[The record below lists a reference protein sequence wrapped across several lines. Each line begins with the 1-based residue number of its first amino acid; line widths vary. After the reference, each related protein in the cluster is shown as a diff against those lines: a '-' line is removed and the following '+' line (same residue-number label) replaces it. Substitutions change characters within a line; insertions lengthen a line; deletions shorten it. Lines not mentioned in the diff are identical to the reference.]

1 MTLPQTG
8 KHMKYMHDLLLSC
21 LFHKFWL
28 VYQIISIVVL
38 QYALV
43 EMFGWW
49 EEHHLIKAN
58 WSTVTM
64 EHGLL
69 FVTIFMMKRL
79 Q

>member
-1 MTLPQTG
+1 MHVHT
-8 KHMKYMHDLLLSC
+8 KCMHDSPVY
-21 LFHKFWL
+21 FIL
-28 VYQIISIVVL
+28 VSIIKKIIVL
-38 QYALV
+38 QYALM
-43 EMFGWW
+43 ELFGWW

-69 FVTIFMMKRL
+69 FVTLLMMKRL